1 MEVERQVQCT
11 RGVMVG
17 NLPWCVHFESD
28 ARNYHRVD
36 RVSIYR
42 SYALRNTYLHFHA
55 LPVPILVQVNES
67 TYPSS
72 PPFLQASC
80 LHNQKQLLDQ
90 ILGQTALSMI
100 KYVAQILRIL
110 STLARAYIS
119 PAQSK
124 PQEVRLSNM
133 TAAKGQLD
141 YIYLKFKLIKSQ
153 RTTAISD
160 AVRTSL
166 GPRGMD
172 KMVCSF

>member
-17 NLPWCVHFESD
+17 NLLSCAHFESD

-36 RVSIYR
+36 QVSIYR

-72 PPFLQASC
+72 PLFLQASC
-80 LHNQKQLLDQ
+80 LHNQKQLLDR

-133 TAAKGQLD
+133 TAAKGKSD
-141 YIYLKFKLIKSQ
+141 FIYLKFKLIK
-153 RTTAISD
+153 T
-160 AVRTSL
+160 
-166 GPRGMD
+166 
-172 KMVCSF
+172 